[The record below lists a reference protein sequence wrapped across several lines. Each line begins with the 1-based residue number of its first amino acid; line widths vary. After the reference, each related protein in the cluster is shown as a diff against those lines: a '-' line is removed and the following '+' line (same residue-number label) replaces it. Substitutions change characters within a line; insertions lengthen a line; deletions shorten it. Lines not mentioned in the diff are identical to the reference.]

1 MLALPDVRRF
11 VARVD
16 VREPALRVWVAIA
29 AVAGFVAVALVSPQ
43 PGQAAW
49 FAGENSDS
57 QTLVALG
64 VETTIE
70 REHLTVTAGY
80 SGLPSVGNPAR
91 GSAQAIA
98 LGLVTDAGW
107 TEGEYRCLVALWQRE
122 SGWNHLAENPSSG
135 AYGIPQALPAN
146 KMASAGDDWA
156 SNPATQIRWGIGYI
170 SARYGTPCEAWGH
183 SERRGW
189 Y

>member
-1 MLALPDVRRF
+1 MFALPEIRRLIAGLD
-11 VARVD
+11 ARAPVS
-16 VREPALRVWVAIA
+16 RVWVAIA

-43 PGQAAW
+43 STQAAW
-49 FAGENSDS
+49 FGGDNPDS
-57 QTLVALG
+57 QTVVSVG
-64 VETTIE
+64 VETPIE
-70 REHLTVTAGY
+70 REDLTVTAGY
-80 SGLPSVGNPAR
+80 SNLPSVGNPEV

-98 LGLVTDAGW
+98 AGLVSDAGW
-107 TEGEYRCLVALWQRE
+107 SEGEYRCLVALWQRE
-122 SGWNHLAENPSSG
+122 SGWNHRAENPSSG

-146 KMASAGDDWA
+146 KMATAGEDWA
-156 SNPATQIRWGIGYI
+156 SNPETQIRWGIGYI